1 MIDRAKI
8 GIDTFRE
15 GYNCSQSVLVA
26 FEDVVSLSKEQ
37 LLDIGVALGGGFA
50 RTRNLCGAV
59 NAMGII
65 YGLVKKVDKAQA
77 YKEMQAPIEAFKKRF
92 SSINC
97 SEILKGVEVTSG
109 FIPEDRTEKYYATR
123 PCEFV
128 VEYSIKLIQNLLNC

>member
-8 GIDTFRE
+8 GIDTFRQ
-15 GYNCSQSVLVA
+15 GYNCCQAVLVA
-26 FEDVVSLSKEQ
+26 FEDMVDIDKE
-37 LLDIGVALGGGFA
+37 LLLNIGSALGGGFA

-59 NAMGII
+59 NAMGIV
-65 YGLVKKVDKAQA
+65 YGLVKKTDKVQA
-77 YKEMQAPIEAFKKRF
+77 YKELQLPIEEFKQKF

-109 FIPEDRTEKYYATR
+109 FVPEERTPKYYATR

-128 VEYSIKLIQNLLNC
+128 VEHCIRVIEKYL

>member
-1 MIDRAKI
+1 MSNRAKI
-8 GIDTFRE
+8 GVEAFRE

-26 FEDVVSLSKEQ
+26 FEDLISLNKQQ
-37 LLDIGVALGGGFA
+37 LLDIGSALGGGFA

-65 YGLVKKVDKAQA
+65 FGLIRKVDKAEA
-77 YKEMQAPIEAFKKRF
+77 YKEMQPLINDFTNKF

-97 SEILKGVEVTSG
+97 KEILKGVEVTSG
-109 FIPEDRTEKYYATR
+109 FVPEQRTENYYATR

-128 VEYSIKLIQNLLNC
+128 VEYCINLLCKYLFI